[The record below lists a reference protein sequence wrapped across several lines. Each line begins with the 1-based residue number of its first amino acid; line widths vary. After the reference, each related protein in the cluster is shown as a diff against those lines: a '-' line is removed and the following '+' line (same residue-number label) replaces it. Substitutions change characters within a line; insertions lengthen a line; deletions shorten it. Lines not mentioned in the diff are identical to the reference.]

1 MLVSILVDIGVS
13 FYSLKRL
20 PSHVSA
26 KDKSAIFR
34 ALPVYRILD
43 PEVKKLVKNR
53 VWLFSLTRRSMKSN
67 KWISW
72 LAVLRVFNRMC
83 IEIIQPWFIL
93 MPFFLQCF
101 WNGNL
106 GKCWFLLYIK
116 EISLFAYLLLLFF
129 TVFNVS
135 GALIREYGNGILRLK

>member
-43 PEVKKLVKNR
+43 PEVKKLAQIRMGLFYLNR
-53 VWLFSLTRRSMKSN
+53 
-67 KWISW
+67 
-72 LAVLRVFNRMC
+72 RVMN
-83 IEIIQPWFIL
+83 E
-93 MPFFLQCF
+93 
-101 WNGNL
+101 
-106 GKCWFLLYIK
+106 
-116 EISLFAYLLLLFF
+116 S
-129 TVFNVS
+129 VD
-135 GALIREYGNGILRLK
+135 